1 MASCFRFTNLH
12 CSFIASKAMSLWTTI
27 GGFFTGK
34 TVEKI
39 TDIADE
45 AIYTNQE
52 KSETDSK
59 FTAEIL
65 NNTSVDIVNRWIRP
79 GITIWL
85 IGGFSGLWNLP
96 NTTTLDPVWFQ
107 IFMIVITFW
116 FGGRVLLK
124 DLPSAISAI
133 LKMKKV

>member
-1 MASCFRFTNLH
+1 
-12 CSFIASKAMSLWTTI
+12 MSLWTTI
-27 GGFFTGK
+27 GGLFSGK

-39 TDIADE
+39 TDMADE
-45 AIYTNQE
+45 AIYTGQE
-52 KSETDSK
+52 KAETDSK

-85 IGGFSGLWNLP
+85 IGGFSGFWKLP
-96 NTTTLDPVWFQ
+96 NTEMLDPVWFQ

-124 DLPSAISAI
+124 DLPQAISAI
-133 LKMKKV
+133 LKMKRHE